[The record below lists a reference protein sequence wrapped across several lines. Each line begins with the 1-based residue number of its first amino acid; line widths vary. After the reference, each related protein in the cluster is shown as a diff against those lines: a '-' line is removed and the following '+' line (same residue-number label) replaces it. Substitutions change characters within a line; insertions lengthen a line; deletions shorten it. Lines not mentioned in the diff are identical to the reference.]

1 MMNIVMALQVAEI
14 TQVWTGPAW
23 QLSNSKSM
31 SFEINRKSPTGT
43 SSLTWAWDSFYIRNI
58 TQSFYFFHNY
68 HIFSFK
74 QHSMPLQDI
83 PAFTLCRTT
92 AGLWL
97 DRSFSLS
104 WAQQLGFI
112 HFYEIIF
119 SLAIIFSVQFKNWY
133 RIFRHCMQCK
143 IHCNNGKIF
152 SHPSSAI
159 PQSLP

>member
-31 SFEINRKSPTGT
+31 SFEINRKSPNGT
-43 SSLTWAWDSFYIRNI
+43 SRLTWAWDSFYIWNI
-58 TQSFYFFHNY
+58 TRSFYFSHNY

-74 QHSMPLQDI
+74 QCSMPLQDI
-83 PAFTLCRTT
+83 PAFTLCSTT

-97 DRSFSLS
+97 DRSFPLS
-104 WAQQLGFI
+104 SAQRLGFI

-119 SLAIIFSVQFKNWY
+119 SLAIIFQFKNWY
-133 RIFRHCMQCK
+133 RSFRHCTQCK
-143 IHCNNGKIF
+143 IHHNNGKIF

-159 PQSLP
+159 PRSLP